1 MEPVLPGRGGG
12 PACDRETPPLE
23 CAHFAGNIRRP
34 MTTTIY
40 KIVGVHEWHAAEA
53 EGRFIGSP
61 VDLDDGFIHFSTAAQ
76 ALETAARHFA
86 GRKGLLLVAVD
97 ADALGEALKWEP
109 SRGGD
114 LFPHLYDVLPMDA
127 VTSVHP
133 LPLGP
138 DGTHVFPPAMADQ
151 EK

>member
-1 MEPVLPGRGGG
+1 
-12 PACDRETPPLE
+12 
-23 CAHFAGNIRRP
+23 

-40 KIVGVHEWHAAEA
+40 KIVGAHEWHAAEA

-76 ALETAARHFA
+76 ARETASRHFA
-86 GRKGLLLVAVD
+86 GRKGLLLVSVD
-97 ADALGEALKWEP
+97 VGALGDALKWES

-114 LFPHLYDVLPMDA
+114 LFPHLYDVLPMEA
-127 VTSVHP
+127 VTHVHD

-138 DGTHVFPPAMADQ
+138 DGEHVFPPAVADG

>member
-1 MEPVLPGRGGG
+1 MKRAPGPGAAS
-12 PACDRETPPLE
+12 ACDGGTPPLK
-23 CAHFAGNIRRP
+23 CAQFAENVRRL
-34 MTTTIY
+34 MTRTIF
-40 KIVGVHEWHAAEA
+40 KIVGAHEWHAAEA

-76 ALETAARHFA
+76 ARETAARHFA
-86 GRKGLLLVAVD
+86 GRKGLLLVSVN

-114 LFPHLYDVLPMDA
+114 LFPHLYDVLPMAA
-127 VTSVHP
+127 VTEVCE

-138 DGTHVFPPAMADQ
+138 DGAHVFPASVADR
-151 EK
+151 EP